1 MLALLPRTS
10 YPEPDGMGHAYTPG
24 LTVTERT
31 TIRKRR
37 LLPIPGTVMAKQG
50 ARVTADSVVAQT
62 ELPGKV
68 HSVNVANLLGAA
80 PDEIREYLIKKEGEV
95 VQKDEVIAE
104 NKPFIKWLRTEVRS
118 PIQGKI
124 DTVSTVTGQVLVR
137 EPPRRLELL
146 AYIDGTVV
154 EVHQAQGVTI
164 ETSCSLVQGI
174 FGVGGE
180 VWGEMR
186 MAVTSPDATLTA
198 DKLTSDMKGKIVV
211 GGSFLGAEALTR
223 ARDLG
228 VAALVVGGI
237 HDKDLRALLG
247 YDLGVAITG
256 TEKIGVTLILTEG
269 FGTIPMAAK
278 TFALLSKHQGQKA
291 SVSGATQIRAGVI
304 RPEIIIPRLSDKPS
318 PLAGEGKGEGERG
331 GIQVGDQVRVIRDPL
346 FGRIGQVAALPPDLR
361 LIETESH
368 VRVLEVAFPDKSRAV
383 IPRANVEII
392 EG

>member
-1 MLALLPRTS
+1 
-10 YPEPDGMGHAYTPG
+10 
-24 LTVTERT
+24 
-31 TIRKRR
+31 
-37 LLPIPGTVMAKQG
+37 
-50 ARVTADSVVAQT
+50 
-62 ELPGKV
+62 
-68 HSVNVANLLGAA
+68 
-80 PDEIREYLIKKEGEV
+80 
-95 VQKDEVIAE
+95 VIAE
-104 NKPFIKWLRTEVRS
+104 NKPFIKFLKTEVRS
-118 PIQGKI
+118 PIHGTV
-124 DTVSTVTGQVLVR
+124 DTVSTVTGQVLLR

-154 EVHQAQGVTI
+154 EVHHAQGVTI
-164 ETSCSLVQGI
+164 ETSCTLVQGI

-180 VWGEMR
+180 AWGEVR
-186 MAVTSPDATLTA
+186 MAVTSPDETLTA
-198 DKLTSDMKGKIVV
+198 GKLTSDMKGKIVI

-228 VAALVVGGI
+228 VAALVVAGI

-256 TEKIGVTLILTEG
+256 TEKIGVTVILTEG

-304 RPEIIIPRLSDKPS
+304 RPEIIIPAASGGRTEAHAAA
-318 PLAGEGKGEGERG
+318 AGRG

-368 VRVLEVAFPDKSRAV
+368 VRVLEVAFPDKTRAV